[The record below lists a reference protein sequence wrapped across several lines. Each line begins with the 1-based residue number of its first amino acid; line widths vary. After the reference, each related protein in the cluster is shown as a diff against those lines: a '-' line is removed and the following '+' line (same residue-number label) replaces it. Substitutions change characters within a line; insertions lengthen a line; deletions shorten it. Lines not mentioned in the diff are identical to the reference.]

1 MLLLFLDSV
10 CAFPQNI
17 FVIPPSMGNFV
28 AVALVVLE
36 IVDPSVLVAFVAV
49 LLSFLPSYFLSLTDF
64 PLQLLYFQID
74 LISLLVYWSNLIK
87 FISSIHHFI

>member
-1 MLLLFLDSV
+1 MLLLFLDCI

-36 IVDPSVLVAFVAV
+36 IVDPSVLVPFVAV
-49 LLSFLPSYFLSLTDF
+49 LLSFLPSYFLSLTNF

-74 LISLLVYWSNLIK
+74 SISLLVYWSNLIK